1 MSAAVRQVEPPP
13 SARALTTL
21 PRVDYCDAF
30 LFDFDPGAS
39 RDMSAEG
46 LIREVLEGARPAVRA
61 QLRSG
66 WLSIGLRVAGASQH
80 SVLGWQVL
88 RSAPDHVLLGA
99 ESRIGMPGQL
109 LLKKEDGALLF
120 ATFVAQRNLA
130 ARAVWALVEAVHVRV
145 VSDILDEASRRLR
158 S

>member
-1 MSAAVRQVEPPP
+1 MTVAVRQVEPPP

-30 LFDFDPGAS
+30 LFDAGAS
-39 RDMSAEG
+39 HPVSAED
-46 LIREVLEGARPAVRA
+46 LVREILEGAPAAVRA

-66 WLSIGLRVAGASQH
+66 WLSIGLRVGTASEH
-80 SVLGWQVL
+80 SVLGWHVL
-88 RSAPDHVLLGA
+88 RSVPDHVLLGA

-109 LLKKEDGALLF
+109 LLKKEDDALLF
-120 ATFVAQRNLA
+120 ATFVEQRNLA
-130 ARAVWALVEAVHVRV
+130 ARAVWAVVEPVHVRV
-145 VSDILDEASRRLR
+145 VRDILGEASRRLR